1 MEKIVDIIES
11 IAYEKG
17 LSIDGVE
24 SAVKEAMLKVAKN
37 AFSPELHYDCEID
50 KKEKELR
57 LYQVVFVCDDS
68 ELNALEEKGENK
80 NNYII
85 LSEAKKHD
93 NDIKV
98 GDELRYEV
106 DLEQMNRSAL
116 NSLFR
121 ELEYGIQQLQEQQIF
136 DKYKAQVGKIISGV
150 VVRVDENGNTIVELD
165 EVRATLGRKNRIK
178 GEFFSRGQNISAVLK
193 HISADRKSGI
203 NIELSRTS
211 PKMLEALLELEVPEI
226 KDGEVEIISCA
237 RIPGERAKVA
247 LRSKSPKIDPVG
259 AAVGVKGVRI
269 NAVGRELKNE
279 SIDCIEYSDRP
290 EIYIARALAPALVI
304 SVKIESAPSFGA
316 LESLKDKDSIESGK
330 KDSIESSEKS
340 EKIGQKEP
348 KELKEEAPRPKAIVS
363 ITSEQKPK
371 AIGKNGVN
379 IRLASMLSGYE
390 IELKEI
396 ASSASVLGANAPL
409 FEVSAKNSTDI
420 ESNVDLA
427 KGIESKNTES
437 SGKNEQKPSGDLSVL
452 SSLFK
457 D

>member
-57 LYQVVFVCDDS
+57 LYQVVAVCDDG
-68 ELNALEEKGENK
+68 ELVNLKERGENE

-136 DKYKAQVGKIISGV
+136 DKYKAQIGKIISGV

-211 PKMLEALLELEVPEI
+211 PRMLEALLELEVPEI
-226 KDGEVEIISCA
+226 KDGDVEIVSCA

-247 LRSKSPKIDPVG
+247 LKSKSPKIDPVG

-304 SVKIESAPSFGA
+304 SVKIESEPNSMGA
-316 LESLKDKDSIESGK
+316 FKDSDSIESK
-330 KDSIESSEKS
+330 QKSNEKSSEKI
-340 EKIGQKEP
+340 EQKEP
-348 KELKEEAPRPKAIVS
+348 KEEAPRPKAIVS

-396 ASSASVLGANAPL
+396 ASSASVLGAGAPL
-409 FEVSAKNSTDI
+409 FESGAKNSANI
-420 ESNVDLA
+420 ESSADLA
-427 KGIESKNTES
+427 KDIESKNTES
-437 SGKNEQKPSGDLSVL
+437 SGKNEQKPNGDLSVL

>member
-57 LYQVVFVCDDS
+57 LYQVVAVCDDG
-68 ELNALEEKGENK
+68 ELVNLKERGENE

-136 DKYKAQVGKIISGV
+136 DKYKAQIGKIISGV

-211 PKMLEALLELEVPEI
+211 PRMLEALLELEVPEI
-226 KDGEVEIISCA
+226 KDGDVEIVSCA

-247 LRSKSPKIDPVG
+247 LKSKSPKIDPVG

-304 SVKIESAPSFGA
+304 SVKIESEPNSMGAFG
-316 LESLKDKDSIESGK
+316 EKDSIESK
-330 KDSIESSEKS
+330 Q
-340 EKIGQKEP
+340 KISQKEP
-348 KELKEEAPRPKAIVS
+348 KEEAPRPRAIVS

-396 ASSASVLGANAPL
+396 ASSASVLGAGAPL
-409 FEVSAKNSTDI
+409 FESGAKNSANI
-420 ESNVDLA
+420 ESSADLA
-427 KGIESKNTES
+427 KDIESKNTES
-437 SGKNEQKPSGDLSVL
+437 SSKNEQKPNGDLSVL